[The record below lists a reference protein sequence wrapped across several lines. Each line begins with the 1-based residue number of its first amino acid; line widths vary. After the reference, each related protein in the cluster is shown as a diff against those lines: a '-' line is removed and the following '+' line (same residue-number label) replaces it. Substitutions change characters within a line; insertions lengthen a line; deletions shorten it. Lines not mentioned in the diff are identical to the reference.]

1 MAKASGKTGALKK
14 RGSSRKRLT
23 PRKDKRG
30 LAVADVALEADA
42 PSLAPLRESVQ
53 RLGGAVVGAY
63 REPLSGASL
72 LLAVVPIQAVE
83 PTPFQR
89 DLSPTH
95 AKRLADKIEETG
107 VFLDPLIVVQAPD
120 GRLWTPNG
128 RHRLA
133 AARVLGLQGVT
144 ALISLDERLAFR
156 ILALNTEKAHNLRD
170 RSLEVVRM
178 ARELAARHPRSP
190 ETDWVGEL
198 EEPALIT
205 LGIVYEQHGRFA
217 GSPYFPVLRK
227 VDRFAG
233 GTLARG
239 LRDREGFAARLVE
252 IDERVK
258 EIVLELKQRGF
269 RSPYLRNLVVARINP
284 VRFHKARKS
293 DTKPPMPLGAALTRM
308 AAAARKFDSATVREQ
323 DLALVAALSSE
334 E

>member
-1 MAKASGKTGALKK
+1 
-14 RGSSRKRLT
+14 
-23 PRKDKRG
+23 
-30 LAVADVALEADA
+30 
-42 PSLAPLRESVQ
+42 
-53 RLGGAVVGAY
+53 
-63 REPLSGASL
+63 
-72 LLAVVPIQAVE
+72 
-83 PTPFQR
+83 
-89 DLSPTH
+89 
-95 AKRLADKIEETG
+95 
-107 VFLDPLIVVQAPD
+107 
-120 GRLWTPNG
+120 
-128 RHRLA
+128 
-133 AARVLGLQGVT
+133 
-144 ALISLDERLAFR
+144 
-156 ILALNTEKAHNLRD
+156 LRD

-284 VRFHKARKS
+284 VRFHKARKT
-293 DTKPPMPLGAALTRM
+293 DAKPPMPLGAALTRM